1 MGRSGYGELRHWLC
15 GTEAQFSFIIVRS
28 IVDIADVSLPN
39 NLSKIVDKR
48 GATRG
53 AAALWELLKTPREF
67 PKYRGLAKAKNW
79 QISHCAAWRLSWP
92 RSVLVVDKSAAAL

>member
-1 MGRSGYGELRHWLC
+1 MHSIDYKDSIAKIGPRQKGRWDAVDMESFAIGC
-15 GTEAQFSFIIVRS
+15 AAQKHNFSFIIVRS

-53 AAALWELLKTPREF
+53 AAALWELLKTPGSF
-67 PKYRGLAKAKNW
+67 PN
-79 QISHCAAWRLSWP
+79 IE
-92 RSVLVVDKSAAAL
+92 V